1 MMLMSPEH
9 LASVFCCIWNRDLRL
24 LALDSNVRTEMMSS
38 ADMLALASALFC
50 GVLALIVAWNERRS
64 VAHWA
69 FVAGMAAMAVE
80 DVCFALTADAASPE
94 EMVYWQNWR
103 LVAISFLPGI
113 WIFFSLTYARGNY
126 SEFLKRWRLVL
137 AAAFL
142 LPIGL
147 VILFGKDLII
157 SAGQTKTGYWVFGLG
172 IPGIV
177 LNLLSLLGLVLV
189 LMNLERT
196 YRAAVGTML
205 WRIKFMILGLG
216 VIFAVGAYV
225 SSQALLF
232 HALDLSLEAV
242 TATAMLLG
250 GALILRSL
258 FRAGHFNADVYPSQ
272 SALHNS
278 LTVLLAG
285 AYLLIVGVFAK
296 VVVFLGGDAS
306 FTLKAFVLLVILVLL
321 AMLLLSDRMRLHTRR
336 FVSRHF
342 QRPLYDYRSVW
353 RRFTEETAPCVKP
366 AELCQAAVKLMTDI
380 FQVLSV
386 TVWLVDD
393 KRENLE
399 FATSTFLSETKANA
413 LKPQSVDAMEV
424 MRALEKQP
432 DPVDLDAS
440 KEGWTDVLK
449 RCHPDEFRK
458 GGNRVCVP
466 MMSGGEVLGLIILGD
481 RVGGVSFSWQDFD
494 LLKCIA
500 DQVAASLLNVQLSQK
515 LLRSKEME
523 AFQTMSAF
531 FVHDLKNTTS
541 TLNLMLMNLPVHFN
555 DPEFRADALRGISK
569 TVAHINRLIGRLSL
583 LRHELQIK
591 LVESDLNEVVVRALA
606 GWEEAAGVSLVKDL
620 RHLPK
625 APLDQ
630 EQMLKVVTNLVLN
643 AREAVLPAG
652 EVRIETA
659 QGNGSVV
666 LTVSDNGCGMAP
678 EFLSRSLFRPFQ
690 TTKKSGLGIG
700 LFQSKMIVEAHKG
713 RIQVESQ
720 PGKGTTFRVILPLP
734 KQNG

>member
-1 MMLMSPEH
+1 MS
-9 LASVFCCIWNRDLRL
+9 N
-24 LALDSNVRTEMMSS
+24 
-38 ADMLALASALFC
+38 ADILGFASALFC
-50 GVLALIVAWNERRS
+50 SVLALIVAWNERRS

-69 FVAGMAAMAVE
+69 FVAGMVALAVE
-80 DVCFALTADAASPE
+80 EVCFALTADAGSPE
-94 EMVYWQNWR
+94 EMVYWQKWR
-103 LVAISFLPGI
+103 LVAMSFLPGI
-113 WIFFSLTYARGNY
+113 WLFFSLSYARGNY
-126 SEFLKRWRLVL
+126 SEFLKRWRFVL

-142 LPIGL
+142 MPIGL
-147 VILFGKDLII
+147 VILFGKDLIV
-157 SAGQTKTGYWVFGLG
+157 SVGHTETGHWMFGLG
-172 IPGIV
+172 IPGSV
-177 LNLLSLLGLVLV
+177 LNLLFLLGSVLV

-216 VIFAVGAYV
+216 VIFAVRAYV
-225 SSQALLF
+225 SSQVLLF
-232 HALDLSLEAV
+232 HALNLSLQAV
-242 TATAMLLG
+242 TATAVLLG
-250 GALILRSL
+250 GVLILRSL
-258 FRAGHFNADVYPSQ
+258 FRAGHFNTDVYPSQ

-285 AYLLIVGVFAK
+285 IYLLIVGVFAK
-296 VVVFLGGDAS
+296 VVTFLGGDTA
-306 FTLKAFVLLVILVLL
+306 FTLKAFVLLVALVLL
-321 AMLLLSDRMRLHTRR
+321 AILLLSDRVRLHTRR

-353 RRFTEETAPCVKP
+353 RRFTEGTAPCVKQ
-366 AELCQAAVKLMTDI
+366 AELCQAAVKLVTDI

-386 TVWLVDD
+386 TIWLVDD
-393 KRENLE
+393 KRENFV
-399 FATSTFLSETKANA
+399 FATSTFLSETKAND
-413 LKPQSVDAMEV
+413 LKPQSMDAMEV
-424 MRALEKQP
+424 MRALENHS
-432 DPVDLDAS
+432 DPMDIDAS
-440 KEGWTDVLK
+440 KESWTAVLR

-466 MMSGGEVLGLIILGD
+466 MIGGGEVLGLIILGD

-494 LLKCIA
+494 LLKCVA
-500 DQVAASLLNVQLSQK
+500 DQVAASLLNAQLSQK
-515 LLRSKEME
+515 LLQAKEME

-541 TLNLMLMNLPVHFN
+541 TLNLMLKNLPVHFN

-569 TVAHINRLIGRLSL
+569 TVAHINHLIGRLSL

-591 LVESDLNEVVVRALA
+591 PVESDLNEVVVKALA
-606 GWEEAAGVSLVKDL
+606 GWEEAAGVSLVKNL
-620 RHLPK
+620 PPLPK
-625 APLDQ
+625 ILLDP

-643 AREAVLPAG
+643 ARDAVSPAG
-652 EVRIETA
+652 EIRIETA
-659 QGNGSVV
+659 QSNGWVI

-690 TTKKSGLGIG
+690 TTKKNGLGIG

-713 RIQVESQ
+713 RVQVESQ
-720 PGKGTTFRVILPLP
+720 PGKGTTFRIILPLL

>member
-1 MMLMSPEH
+1 MS
-9 LASVFCCIWNRDLRL
+9 N
-24 LALDSNVRTEMMSS
+24 
-38 ADMLALASALFC
+38 ADMLAFASAIFC
-50 GVLALIVAWNERRS
+50 GILALIVAWNERRS
-64 VAHWA
+64 LAHWA
-69 FVAGMAAMAVE
+69 FVLGMVALAVE
-80 DVCFALTADAASPE
+80 DVCFALTADAASPQ
-94 EMVYWQNWR
+94 EMVAWQNWR
-103 LVAISFLPGI
+103 LIAMSFLPGVWLI
-113 WIFFSLTYARGNY
+113 FSLTYARGNY
-126 SEFLKRWRLVL
+126 SEFLKRWRWFL
-137 AAAFL
+137 AAAFV

-147 VILFGKDLII
+147 AIVFGSDLIVKV
-157 SAGQTKTGYWVFGLG
+157 GQTETGHWMFVLG
-172 IPGIV
+172 IPGTV
-177 LNLLSLLGLVLV
+177 LNLFFLLGAVLV

-216 VIFAVGAYV
+216 VIFGVQAYV
-225 SSQALLF
+225 SSQVLLF
-232 HALDLSLEAV
+232 HALNLSLETV
-242 TATAMLLG
+242 SATAILLG

-258 FRAGHFNADVYPSQ
+258 FRAGHFNTDVYPSQ
-272 SALHNS
+272 SALHSS

-306 FTLKAFVLLVILVLL
+306 FTLKAFVLLVALVVL
-321 AMLLLSDRMRLHTRR
+321 AVLLLSDRVRLHTRR

-353 RRFTEETAPCVKP
+353 RRFTEETASCVKP
-366 AELCQAAVKLMTDI
+366 AELCQAVVKLVTDI
-380 FQVLSV
+380 FQALSV
-386 TVWLVDD
+386 TIWLVDD
-393 KRENLE
+393 KRENFM
-399 FATSTFLSETKANA
+399 FATSTFLSESKAND
-413 LKPQSVDAMEV
+413 LKPQSAEAMEV
-424 MRALEKQP
+424 MGALEKHP
-432 DPVDLDAS
+432 DPLDLDDSNEA
-440 KEGWTDVLK
+440 WTAVLK

-494 LLKCIA
+494 LLRCVA
-500 DQVAASLLNVQLSQK
+500 DQAAASLLNAQLSQR
-515 LLRSKEME
+515 LLQAKEME

-541 TLNLMLMNLPVHFN
+541 TLNLMLENLPVHFN
-555 DPEFRADALRGISK
+555 DPEFRADALRGIAK

-591 LVESDLNEVVVRALA
+591 PVESDLNEVVAKALA
-606 GWEEAAGVSLVKDL
+606 GWEEAAGVSLIKNL
-620 RHLPK
+620 GPLPK
-625 APLDQ
+625 ISLDQ
-630 EQMLKVVTNLVLN
+630 EQLVKVVTNLVLN

-659 QGNGSVV
+659 QHNGWVI

-690 TTKKSGLGIG
+690 TTKKNGLGIG

-713 RIQVESQ
+713 KVQVESQ
-720 PGKGTTFRVILPLP
+720 PGKGTTFRIILPLL
-734 KQNG
+734 KQTG

>member
-1 MMLMSPEH
+1 MS
-9 LASVFCCIWNRDLRL
+9 N
-24 LALDSNVRTEMMSS
+24 
-38 ADMLALASALFC
+38 ADMLAFASAIFC
-50 GVLALIVAWNERRS
+50 GILALIVAWNERRS
-64 VAHWA
+64 LAHWA
-69 FVAGMAAMAVE
+69 FVLGMVALAVE
-80 DVCFALTADAASPE
+80 DVCFALTADAASPQ
-94 EMVYWQNWR
+94 EMVAWQNWR
-103 LVAISFLPGI
+103 LIAMSFLPGVWLI
-113 WIFFSLTYARGNY
+113 FSLTYARGNY
-126 SEFLKRWRLVL
+126 SEFLKRWRWFL
-137 AAAFL
+137 AAAFV

-147 VILFGKDLII
+147 AIVFGSDLIVKV
-157 SAGQTKTGYWVFGLG
+157 GQTETGHWMFGLG
-172 IPGIV
+172 IPGTV
-177 LNLLSLLGLVLV
+177 LNLFSLLGAVLV

-216 VIFAVGAYV
+216 VIFGVQAYV
-225 SSQALLF
+225 SSQVLLF
-232 HALDLSLEAV
+232 HALNLSLETV
-242 TATAMLLG
+242 SATAILLG

-258 FRAGHFNADVYPSQ
+258 FRAGHFNTDVYPSQ
-272 SALHNS
+272 SALHSS

-306 FTLKAFVLLVILVLL
+306 FTLKAFVLLVALVVL
-321 AMLLLSDRMRLHTRR
+321 AVLLLSDRVRLHTRR

-353 RRFTEETAPCVKP
+353 RRFTEETASCVKP
-366 AELCQAAVKLMTDI
+366 AELCQAVVKLVTDI
-380 FQVLSV
+380 FQALSV
-386 TVWLVDD
+386 TIWLVDD
-393 KRENLE
+393 KRENFM
-399 FATSTFLSETKANA
+399 FATSTFLSESKAND
-413 LKPQSVDAMEV
+413 LKPQSAEAMEV
-424 MRALEKQP
+424 MGALEKHP
-432 DPVDLDAS
+432 DPLDLDDSNEA
-440 KEGWTDVLK
+440 WTAVLK

-494 LLKCIA
+494 LLRCVA
-500 DQVAASLLNVQLSQK
+500 DQAAASLLNAQLSQR
-515 LLRSKEME
+515 LLQAKEME

-541 TLNLMLMNLPVHFN
+541 TLNLMLENLPVHFN
-555 DPEFRADALRGISK
+555 DPEFRADALRGIAK

-591 LVESDLNEVVVRALA
+591 PVESDLNEVVAKALA
-606 GWEEAAGVSLVKDL
+606 GWEEAAGVSLIKNL
-620 RHLPK
+620 GPLPK
-625 APLDQ
+625 ISLDQ
-630 EQMLKVVTNLVLN
+630 EQLVKVVTNLVLN

-659 QGNGSVV
+659 QHNGWVI

-690 TTKKSGLGIG
+690 TTKKNGLGIG

-713 RIQVESQ
+713 KVQVESQ
-720 PGKGTTFRVILPLP
+720 PGKGTTFHIILPLL
-734 KQNG
+734 KQTG

>member
-1 MMLMSPEH
+1 MS
-9 LASVFCCIWNRDLRL
+9 N
-24 LALDSNVRTEMMSS
+24 
-38 ADMLALASALFC
+38 ADMLAFASAIFC
-50 GVLALIVAWNERRS
+50 GILALIVAWNERRS
-64 VAHWA
+64 LAHWA
-69 FVAGMAAMAVE
+69 FVLGMVALAVE
-80 DVCFALTADAASPE
+80 DVCFALTADAASPQ
-94 EMVYWQNWR
+94 EMVAWQNWR
-103 LVAISFLPGI
+103 LIAMSFLPGVWLI
-113 WIFFSLTYARGNY
+113 FSLTYARGNY
-126 SEFLKRWRLVL
+126 SEFLKRWRWFL
-137 AAAFL
+137 AAAFV

-147 VILFGKDLII
+147 AIVFGSDLIVKV
-157 SAGQTKTGYWVFGLG
+157 GQTETGHWMFVLG
-172 IPGIV
+172 IPGTV
-177 LNLLSLLGLVLV
+177 LNLFSLLGAVLV

-216 VIFAVGAYV
+216 VIFAVQAYV
-225 SSQALLF
+225 SSQVLLF
-232 HALDLSLEAV
+232 HALNLSLETV
-242 TATAMLLG
+242 SATAILLG

-258 FRAGHFNADVYPSQ
+258 FRAGHFNTDVYPSQ
-272 SALHNS
+272 SALHSS

-306 FTLKAFVLLVILVLL
+306 FTLKAFVLLVALVVL
-321 AMLLLSDRMRLHTRR
+321 AVLLLSDRVRLHTRR

-353 RRFTEETAPCVKP
+353 RRFTEETASCVKP
-366 AELCQAAVKLMTDI
+366 AELCQAVVKLVTDI
-380 FQVLSV
+380 FQALSV
-386 TVWLVDD
+386 TIWLVDD
-393 KRENLE
+393 KRENFV
-399 FATSTFLSETKANA
+399 FATSTFLSESKAND
-413 LKPQSVDAMEV
+413 LKPQSAEAMEV
-424 MRALEKQP
+424 MGALEKHP
-432 DPVDLDAS
+432 DPLDLDDSNEA
-440 KEGWTDVLK
+440 WTAVLK

-494 LLKCIA
+494 LLRCVA
-500 DQVAASLLNVQLSQK
+500 DQAAASLLNAQLSQR
-515 LLRSKEME
+515 LLQAKEME

-541 TLNLMLMNLPVHFN
+541 TLNLMLENLPVHFN
-555 DPEFRADALRGISK
+555 DPEFRADALRGIAK

-591 LVESDLNEVVVRALA
+591 PVESDLNEVVAKALA
-606 GWEEAAGVSLVKDL
+606 GWEEAAGVSLIKNL
-620 RHLPK
+620 GPLPK
-625 APLDQ
+625 ISLDQ
-630 EQMLKVVTNLVLN
+630 EQLVKVVTNLVLN

-659 QGNGSVV
+659 QHNGWVI

-690 TTKKSGLGIG
+690 TTKKNGLGIG

-713 RIQVESQ
+713 KVQVESQ
-720 PGKGTTFRVILPLP
+720 PGKGTTFRIILPLL
-734 KQNG
+734 KQTG

>member
-1 MMLMSPEH
+1 MS
-9 LASVFCCIWNRDLRL
+9 N
-24 LALDSNVRTEMMSS
+24 
-38 ADMLALASALFC
+38 ADMLAFASAIFC
-50 GVLALIVAWNERRS
+50 GILALIVAWNERRS
-64 VAHWA
+64 LAHWA
-69 FVAGMAAMAVE
+69 FVLGMVALAVE
-80 DVCFALTADAASPE
+80 DVCFALTADAASPQ
-94 EMVYWQNWR
+94 EMVAWQNWR
-103 LVAISFLPGI
+103 LIAMSFLPGVWLI
-113 WIFFSLTYARGNY
+113 FSLTYARGNY
-126 SEFLKRWRLVL
+126 SEFLKRWRWFL
-137 AAAFL
+137 AAAFV

-147 VILFGKDLII
+147 AIVFGDDLIVKV
-157 SAGQTKTGYWVFGLG
+157 GQTETGHWMFVLG
-172 IPGIV
+172 IPGTV
-177 LNLLSLLGLVLV
+177 LNLFSLLGAVLV

-205 WRIKFMILGLG
+205 WRIKFMILGVG
-216 VIFAVGAYV
+216 VIFAVQAYV
-225 SSQALLF
+225 SSQVLLF
-232 HALDLSLEAV
+232 HALNLSLETV
-242 TATAMLLG
+242 SATAILLG

-258 FRAGHFNADVYPSQ
+258 FRAGHFNTDVYPSQ
-272 SALHNS
+272 SALHSS

-306 FTLKAFVLLVILVLL
+306 FTLKAFVLLVALVVL
-321 AMLLLSDRMRLHTRR
+321 AVLLLSDRVRLHTRR

-353 RRFTEETAPCVKP
+353 RRFTEETASCVKP
-366 AELCQAAVKLMTDI
+366 AELCQAVVKLVTDI
-380 FQVLSV
+380 FQALSV
-386 TVWLVDD
+386 TIWLVDD
-393 KRENLE
+393 KRENFM
-399 FATSTFLSETKANA
+399 FATSTFLSESKAND
-413 LKPQSVDAMEV
+413 LKPQSAEAMEV
-424 MRALEKQP
+424 MGALEKHP
-432 DPVDLDAS
+432 DPLDLDDSNEA
-440 KEGWTDVLK
+440 WTAVLK

-494 LLKCIA
+494 LLRCVA
-500 DQVAASLLNVQLSQK
+500 DQAAASLLNAQLSQR
-515 LLRSKEME
+515 LLQAKEME

-541 TLNLMLMNLPVHFN
+541 TLNLMLENLPVHFN
-555 DPEFRADALRGISK
+555 DPEFRADALRGIAK

-591 LVESDLNEVVVRALA
+591 PVESDLNEVVAKALA
-606 GWEEAAGVSLVKDL
+606 GWEEAAGVSLIKNL
-620 RHLPK
+620 GPLPK
-625 APLDQ
+625 ISLDQ
-630 EQMLKVVTNLVLN
+630 EQLVKVVTNLVLN

-659 QGNGSVV
+659 QHNGWVI

-690 TTKKSGLGIG
+690 TTKKNGLGIG

-713 RIQVESQ
+713 KVQVESQ
-720 PGKGTTFRVILPLP
+720 PGKGTTFRIILPLL
-734 KQNG
+734 KQTG

>member
-1 MMLMSPEH
+1 
-9 LASVFCCIWNRDLRL
+9 
-24 LALDSNVRTEMMSS
+24 
-38 ADMLALASALFC
+38 MLAFASAIFC
-50 GVLALIVAWNERRS
+50 GILALIVAWNERRS
-64 VAHWA
+64 LAHWA
-69 FVAGMAAMAVE
+69 FVLGMVALAVE
-80 DVCFALTADAASPE
+80 DVCFALTADAASPQ
-94 EMVYWQNWR
+94 EMVAWQNWR
-103 LVAISFLPGI
+103 LIAMSFLPGVWLI
-113 WIFFSLTYARGNY
+113 FSLTYARGNY
-126 SEFLKRWRLVL
+126 SEFLKRWRWFL
-137 AAAFL
+137 AAAFV

-147 VILFGKDLII
+147 AIVFGDDLIVKV
-157 SAGQTKTGYWVFGLG
+157 GQTETGHWMFVLG
-172 IPGIV
+172 IPGTV
-177 LNLLSLLGLVLV
+177 LNLFSLLGAVLV

-216 VIFAVGAYV
+216 VIFAVQAYV
-225 SSQALLF
+225 SSQVLLF
-232 HALDLSLEAV
+232 HALNLSLETV
-242 TATAMLLG
+242 SATAILLG

-258 FRAGHFNADVYPSQ
+258 FRAGHFNTDVYPSQ
-272 SALHNS
+272 SALHSS

-306 FTLKAFVLLVILVLL
+306 FTLKAFVLLVALVVL
-321 AMLLLSDRMRLHTRR
+321 AVLLLSDRVRLHTRR

-353 RRFTEETAPCVKP
+353 RRFTEETASCVKP
-366 AELCQAAVKLMTDI
+366 AELCQAVVKLVTDI
-380 FQVLSV
+380 FQALSV
-386 TVWLVDD
+386 TIWLVDD
-393 KRENLE
+393 KRENFM
-399 FATSTFLSETKANA
+399 FATSTFLSESKAND
-413 LKPQSVDAMEV
+413 LKPQSAEAMEV
-424 MRALEKQP
+424 MGALEKHP
-432 DPVDLDAS
+432 DPLDLDDSNEA
-440 KEGWTDVLK
+440 WTAVLK

-494 LLKCIA
+494 LLRCVA
-500 DQVAASLLNVQLSQK
+500 DQAAASLLNAQLSQR
-515 LLRSKEME
+515 LLQAKEME

-541 TLNLMLMNLPVHFN
+541 TLNLMLENLPVHFN
-555 DPEFRADALRGISK
+555 DPEFRADALRGIAK

-591 LVESDLNEVVVRALA
+591 PVESDLNEVVAKALA
-606 GWEEAAGVSLVKDL
+606 GWEEAAGVSLIKNL
-620 RHLPK
+620 GPLPK
-625 APLDQ
+625 ISLDQ
-630 EQMLKVVTNLVLN
+630 EQLVKVVTNLVLN

-659 QGNGSVV
+659 QHNGWVI

-690 TTKKSGLGIG
+690 TTKKNGLGIG

-713 RIQVESQ
+713 KVQVESQ
-720 PGKGTTFRVILPLP
+720 PGKGTTFRIILPLL
-734 KQNG
+734 KQTG

>member
-1 MMLMSPEH
+1 
-9 LASVFCCIWNRDLRL
+9 
-24 LALDSNVRTEMMSS
+24 
-38 ADMLALASALFC
+38 MLAFASAIFC

-64 VAHWA
+64 LAHWA
-69 FVAGMAAMAVE
+69 FVLGMVALAVE
-80 DVCFALTADAASPE
+80 DVCFALTADAASPQ
-94 EMVYWQNWR
+94 EMVAWQNWR
-103 LVAISFLPGI
+103 LIAMSFLPGVWLI
-113 WIFFSLTYARGNY
+113 FSLTYARGNY
-126 SEFLKRWRLVL
+126 SEFLKRWRWFL
-137 AAAFL
+137 AAAFV

-147 VILFGKDLII
+147 AIVFGSDLIVKV
-157 SAGQTKTGYWVFGLG
+157 GQTETGHWMFVLG
-172 IPGIV
+172 IPGTV
-177 LNLLSLLGLVLV
+177 LNLFFLLGAVLV

-216 VIFAVGAYV
+216 VIFGVQAYV
-225 SSQALLF
+225 SSHVLLF
-232 HALDLSLEAV
+232 HALNLSLETV
-242 TATAMLLG
+242 SATAILLG

-258 FRAGHFNADVYPSQ
+258 FRAGHFNTDVYPSQ
-272 SALHNS
+272 SALHSS

-306 FTLKAFVLLVILVLL
+306 FTLKAFVLLVALVVL
-321 AMLLLSDRMRLHTRR
+321 AVLLLSDRVRLHTRR

-353 RRFTEETAPCVKP
+353 RRFTEETASCVKP
-366 AELCQAAVKLMTDI
+366 AELCQAVVKLVTDI
-380 FQVLSV
+380 FQALSV
-386 TVWLVDD
+386 TIWLVDD
-393 KRENLE
+393 KRENFM
-399 FATSTFLSETKANA
+399 FATSTFLSESKAND
-413 LKPQSVDAMEV
+413 LKPQSAEAMEV
-424 MRALEKQP
+424 MGALEKHP
-432 DPVDLDAS
+432 DPLDLDDSNEA
-440 KEGWTDVLK
+440 WTAVLK

-494 LLKCIA
+494 LLRCVA
-500 DQVAASLLNVQLSQK
+500 DQAAASLLNAQLSQR
-515 LLRSKEME
+515 LLQAKEME

-541 TLNLMLMNLPVHFN
+541 TLNLMLENLPVHFN
-555 DPEFRADALRGISK
+555 DPEFRADALRGIAK

-591 LVESDLNEVVVRALA
+591 PVESDLNEVVAKALA
-606 GWEEAAGVSLVKDL
+606 GWEEAAGVSLIKNL
-620 RHLPK
+620 GPLPK
-625 APLDQ
+625 ISLDQ
-630 EQMLKVVTNLVLN
+630 EQLVKVVTNLVLN

-659 QGNGSVV
+659 QHNGWVI

-690 TTKKSGLGIG
+690 TTKKNGLGIG

-713 RIQVESQ
+713 KVQVESQ
-720 PGKGTTFRVILPLP
+720 PGKGTTFRIILPLL
-734 KQNG
+734 KQTG

>member
-1 MMLMSPEH
+1 MS
-9 LASVFCCIWNRDLRL
+9 N
-24 LALDSNVRTEMMSS
+24 
-38 ADMLALASALFC
+38 ADILGFASALFC
-50 GVLALIVAWNERRS
+50 SVLALIVAWNERRS

-69 FVAGMAAMAVE
+69 FVAGMVALAVE
-80 DVCFALTADAASPE
+80 DVCFALTADAGSPE

-103 LVAISFLPGI
+103 LVATSFLPGI
-113 WIFFSLTYARGNY
+113 WLFFSLSYARGNY
-126 SEFLKRWRLVL
+126 SEFLKRWRFVL

-142 LPIGL
+142 MPIGL
-147 VILFGKDLII
+147 VILFGDDLIV
-157 SAGQTKTGYWVFGLG
+157 SVGHTLTGYWMFGLG

-177 LNLLSLLGLVLV
+177 LNLLFLLSSVLV

-216 VIFAVGAYV
+216 VIFGVQAYIA
-225 SSQALLF
+225 SQVLLF
-232 HALDLSLEAV
+232 HALNLSLQAV
-242 TATAMLLG
+242 TATAVLLG
-250 GALILRSL
+250 GVLILRSL
-258 FRAGHFNADVYPSQ
+258 FRAGHFNTDVYPSQ

-285 AYLLIVGVFAK
+285 VYLLIVGVFAK
-296 VVVFLGGDAS
+296 VVTFLGGDAA
-306 FTLKAFVLLVILVLL
+306 FTLKAFVLLVALVLL
-321 AMLLLSDRMRLHTRR
+321 AILLLSDRVRLHTRR

-353 RRFTEETAPCVKP
+353 RRFTEGTAPCVKQ
-366 AELCQAAVKLMTDI
+366 AELCQAAVKLVTDI

-386 TVWLVDD
+386 TIWLVDD
-393 KRENLE
+393 KRENFV
-399 FATSTFLSETKANA
+399 FATSTFLSETKAND

-424 MRALEKQP
+424 MRALENHS
-432 DPVDLDAS
+432 DPIDMDAS
-440 KEGWTDVLK
+440 KESWTAVLR

-466 MMSGGEVLGLIILGD
+466 MIGGGEVLGLIILGD

-494 LLKCIA
+494 LLKCVA
-500 DQVAASLLNVQLSQK
+500 DQVAASLLNAQLSQK
-515 LLRSKEME
+515 LLQAKEME

-541 TLNLMLMNLPVHFN
+541 TLNLMLKNLPVHFN

-569 TVAHINRLIGRLSL
+569 TVAHINHLIGRLSL

-591 LVESDLNEVVVRALA
+591 PVESDLNEVVVKALA

-620 RHLPK
+620 RPLPK
-625 APLDQ
+625 VLLDQ

-643 AREAVLPAG
+643 ARDAVSLAG
-652 EVRIETA
+652 EIRIETT
-659 QGNGSVV
+659 QSNGWVI

-690 TTKKSGLGIG
+690 TTKKNGLGIG

-713 RIQVESQ
+713 RVQVESQ
-720 PGKGTTFRVILPLP
+720 PGKGTTFRIILPLP
-734 KQNG
+734 KPR